1 MKPIIE
7 GVIERKYTDKSGA
20 SLLDVDD
27 SKKVVKIAI
36 ASTSEVDR
44 DDDIFDAKAFNNTI
58 KQKGPQGSNEVWH
71 LLDHGGGIKQAALS
85 KPKELYM
92 DGSKLVMVSSYRN
105 TFNWRE
111 VAWPLY
117 DGKDINQHSVGFST
131 MNSENEMMDGKAIR
145 VITEASL
152 WEGSAVL
159 WGANPNT
166 ATMDVVKNWLSG
178 IEKRNHEPVGEKF
191 NRIYK
196 SIKDGDYTEENT
208 SLLKIEFKY
217 LESYILELEQ
227 KAALQP
233 AENAIETAAKEAEA
247 KELARVLESINN
259 FNNHFKTK

>member
-1 MKPIIE
+1 MTPVIE
-7 GVIERKYTDKSGA
+7 GIIERKYTDKSGA
-20 SLLDVDD
+20 SVLDVDD
-27 SKKVVKIAI
+27 SKKMVKIAI

-58 KQKGPQGSNEVWH
+58 MQKGPKGSNEVWH
-71 LLDHGGGIKQAALS
+71 LLDHGGGIKSAALS

-92 DGSKLVMVSSYRN
+92 DGTKLVMVSSYRN
-105 TFNWRE
+105 TFNWRD

-117 DGKDINQHSVGFST
+117 EGKDINQHSVGFST
-131 MNSENEMMDGKAIR
+131 VNSAHDTKDGKPIR

-166 ATMDVVKNWLSG
+166 ATMDVVKNWLAG
-178 IEKRNHEPVGEKF
+178 VEKRSHEAIGDRF

-196 SIKDGDYTEENT
+196 GIKDGDYTEENA

-217 LESYILELEQ
+217 LEGYVLELEH

-247 KELARVLESINN
+247 KQLHSVLEAINN
-259 FNNHFKTK
+259 FNQQF